1 MAAEDERIVLL
12 TGDLGFMALEPFRD
26 RHPDRFYNVGVAE
39 ENLIGIATGLAE
51 AGFTP
56 YCYSIAT
63 FASLRGFE
71 FFRNGAVWHDLPVR
85 IVGMGG
91 GFEYGAAGMTHHALE
106 DIGVMRL
113 LPRVCVFAP
122 ADAGQTRS
130 VVRHVQTRPGPVYL
144 RLGKDERR
152 RVAGLDDAFDPE
164 EIAMVRQGPAGL
176 VLAAGSIASEAA
188 LAVEALVA
196 QGVDCSFGVMSTLAP
211 PPTAHLRRLLLD
223 QPWAATVEAHV
234 RGGALGAIVAD
245 EIAASGLAVPL
256 LRCCV
261 EDPCSSDQLGGE
273 SFLHELHG
281 ISAPQ
286 LEQRFLELAR
296 SR

>member
-1 MAAEDERIVLL
+1 M
-12 TGDLGFMALEPFRD
+12 
-26 RHPDRFYNVGVAE
+26 
-39 ENLIGIATGLAE
+39 
-51 AGFTP
+51 
-56 YCYSIAT
+56 
-63 FASLRGFE
+63 
-71 FFRNGAVWHDLPVR
+71 
-85 IVGMGG
+85 
-91 GFEYGAAGMTHHALE
+91 
-106 DIGVMRL
+106 
-113 LPRVCVFAP
+113 
-122 ADAGQTRS
+122 
-130 VVRHVQTRPGPVYL
+130 VRHG
-144 RLGKDERR
+144 
-152 RVAGLDDAFDPE
+152 A
-164 EIAMVRQGPAGL
+164 AGL
-176 VLAAGSIASEAA
+176 VLATGSIASEAA

-211 PPTAHLRRLLLD
+211 PPAAHLRRLLLD

-234 RGGALGAIVAD
+234 RGGALGSIVAD